1 MSEQVQATL
10 STDGGC
16 AVVRVPLRI
25 RRRRGRKE
33 IIAPAGVGE
42 AVVGHVSTN
51 RGLAVMLSRA
61 HRWRGLLEGGQY
73 PTIRA
78 LAHDLGVDNSYVARI
93 LRLTLLAP
101 DLIEAIL
108 AGTEPDGLSLEKLYG
123 MPAEWGE
130 QRRALGRD
138 PLGTPP

>member
-1 MSEQVQATL
+1 MSERVQATL

-16 AVVRVPLRI
+16 AVIRVPLQI
-25 RRRRGRKE
+25 RRRRGRRE

-42 AVVGHVSTN
+42 AVPARTN
-51 RGLAVMLSRA
+51 TNQGLAAMIARA
-61 HRWRGLLEGGQY
+61 HRWRATAGGRAY

-78 LAHDLGVDNSYVARI
+78 LAADLGVDNSYVARI

-108 AGTEPDGLSLEKLYG
+108 EGTEPDGLSLEKLYQAP
-123 MPAEWGE
+123 MVWEE
-130 QRRALGRD
+130 QRAFAQESDRGQ
-138 PLGTPP
+138 